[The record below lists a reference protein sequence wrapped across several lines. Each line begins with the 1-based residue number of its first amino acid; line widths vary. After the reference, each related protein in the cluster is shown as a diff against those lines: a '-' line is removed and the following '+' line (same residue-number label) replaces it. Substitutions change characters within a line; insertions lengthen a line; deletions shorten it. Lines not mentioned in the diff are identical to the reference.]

1 MLHFDDQEHHLTS
14 RSRRQWLAGAI
25 GGLGFG
31 VPAALGARAA
41 FAIDVEPLV
50 SGAKT
55 IKEMPRAGDD
65 LDAIH
70 KRQKGLASEQL
81 PAGEAFEINTFTP
94 YLTMA
99 DKQLSGTR
107 TLIPCIR
114 KQVLSVGLEVL
125 EEDQADLPLLSKGQ
139 ILSYLK
145 EHFVSVQVRVYREPL
160 TDDLYLGA
168 RPLAS
173 TMRYS
178 GVRLT
183 QDFTPAV
190 SQSADDFRGLGLW
203 LGPQQRAVPTQ
214 LRTLV
219 LINKNEQQ
227 DGNKDRPTN
236 KMMFEYLFVRAIQTQ
251 RKEIELHTFAT
262 TDNRSKLHWLETKS
276 EPSRPTDCSLRA
288 AVRFTKYSVQGLI
301 PEAAV
306 TRRSLVKARETF
318 AIEDLDRYA
327 NKTWNAS
334 AFARLTDTLDAV
346 LAGKIDR

>member
-1 MLHFDDQEHHLTS
+1 MNPIDDQECLWS
-14 RSRRQWLAGAI
+14 NWSRRQWLAGTI

-31 VPAALGARAA
+31 VPAALRTREAC
-41 FAIDVEPLV
+41 AIDVEPLV

-65 LDAIH
+65 LDTIH

-94 YLTMA
+94 YLTLA
-99 DKQLSGTR
+99 DKQLSGAR

-114 KQVLSVGLEVL
+114 KQVLSVGL

-145 EHFVSVQVRVYREPL
+145 EHFVSVQVRIYREPL

-173 TMRYS
+173 TMRYA

-190 SQSADDFRGLGLW
+190 AQSADDFRGLGLW
-203 LGPQQRAVPTQ
+203 LGPRQRAVPTQ

-227 DGNKDRPTN
+227 EGNKERPAN
-236 KMMFEYLFVRAIQTQ
+236 KTMFEYLFIRATQNQ
-251 RKEIELHTFAT
+251 RKDVELHAFAT
-262 TDNRSKLHWLETKS
+262 TENRSKLHWLETKS

-288 AVRFTKYSVQGLI
+288 AVRFTRYSVQGLI

-306 TRRSLVKARETF
+306 TRRSLVKARETY

-334 AFARLTDTLDAV
+334 AFAHLTDTLDAV
-346 LAGKIDR
+346 LAGKIAQ